1 MTEPAH
7 IPVQVRLF
15 ARYAELLGSSKVI
28 LRLPLGSTVAEVV
41 AGVRALPGGPSLPER
56 LLIAR
61 GVDQVRYDE
70 PVQLG
75 DEFAF
80 LPPMSGG

>member
-1 MTEPAH
+1 MNEPTP

-15 ARYAELLGSSKVI
+15 ARYAELLGASHLT
-28 LRLPLGSTVAEVV
+28 LRVHAGCTVADVV
-41 AGVRALPGGPSLPER
+41 AGVRALPGGRALPER

-61 GVDQVRYDE
+61 GIEQVRYDE
-70 PVQLG
+70 GVRPD

>member
-1 MTEPAH
+1 MAD
-7 IPVQVRLF
+7 
-15 ARYAELLGSSKVI
+15 
-28 LRLPLGSTVAEVV
+28 VV
-41 AGVRALPGGPSLPER
+41 AGVRALPGGRALPER

-61 GVDQVRYDE
+61 GIDQVRYDE
-70 PVQLG
+70 RVRPD